1 MWFQFSV
8 VTPIGVVKLTVQ
20 FTYMQGRKFLQERSP
35 LYMTAR
41 SSYTELQNITKDLTR
56 STLPR
61 LPPAPGFE
69 GHDEYMKQADIW
81 KRWIK
86 WEKDDPLVLKDEDA
100 SAYRARVVY
109 VYKQALM
116 SMRFLPEIWFDAADF
131 CFQNG
136 METEG
141 NEFLRQGIDANP
153 ESCLLAFKRGDRL

>member
-1 MWFQFSV
+1 
-8 VTPIGVVKLTVQ
+8 
-20 FTYMQGRKFLQERSP
+20 
-35 LYMTAR
+35 MTAR